1 MNESSFSILLLLIP
15 VEAAIILKG
24 KSEKYN
30 RIIEAAIR
38 IFARNGFFS
47 STISQI
53 AKEAGVA
60 DGTIYLYF
68 KNKDDILLQ
77 FFSYKAREIFDGFW
91 LAVEDGKNSIEKLR
105 NLVKSHLAAF
115 QSDIDMAIVFQSE
128 TKSNHEMKDQ
138 LNEMSRQYL
147 SALGEI
153 LEQGQDEG
161 VFRKE
166 LYLGLTKR
174 FILGAVNEVI
184 NTWVSSGG
192 KYDLVSMGD
201 PLVNLFINGIGAGEK
216 LAPTGP

>member
-1 MNESSFSILLLLIP
+1 M
-15 VEAAIILKG
+15 

-30 RIIEAAIR
+30 RILEAAIR
-38 IFARNGFFS
+38 VFARNGFFN

-77 FFSYKAREIFDGFW
+77 FFSCKAKDIFDGFW
-91 LAVEDGKNSIEKLR
+91 EAVSEGKNSVEKLR
-105 NLVKSHLAAF
+105 NLVKSHLSAF
-115 QSDIDMAIVFQSE
+115 QSDIDMAMVFQSE
-128 TKSNHEMKDQ
+128 TKGNHHMRDH
-138 LNEMSRQYL
+138 LNEMTRTYL
-147 SALGEI
+147 MALGDI
-153 LEQGQDEG
+153 LEQGQAEG

-216 LAPTGP
+216 PALTGP

>member
-1 MNESSFSILLLLIP
+1 M
-15 VEAAIILKG
+15 EAVILKG
-24 KSEKYN
+24 KPEKYN
-30 RIIEAAIR
+30 RILEAAIR

-53 AKEAGVA
+53 AREAGVA

-77 FFSYKAREIFDGFW
+77 FFSYRAMDVFDGFW
-91 LAVEDGKNSIEKLR
+91 QAVADGKNSVEKLR
-105 NLVKSHLAAF
+105 NLIKSHLAAF
-115 QSDIDMAIVFQSE
+115 QADIDMAIVFQSE
-128 TKSNHEMKDQ
+128 TRCNHQMRNQLDEMTRK
-138 LNEMSRQYL
+138 YL
-147 SALGEI
+147 AALGEI

-161 VFRKE
+161 VFVKE

-174 FILGAVNEVI
+174 FILGAVNEII

-201 PLVNLFINGIGAGEK
+201 PLVNLIINGIGAGENRLK
-216 LAPTGP
+216 ALTD

>member
-1 MNESSFSILLLLIP
+1 MTLPRKLE
-15 VEAAIILKG
+15 AIINLKG
-24 KSEKYN
+24 KPEKYN
-30 RIIEAAIR
+30 RILEAAIR

-77 FFSYKAREIFDGFW
+77 FFSHKAREIFDGFW
-91 LAVEDGKNSIEKLR
+91 QAVAEGKNSVEKLR

-115 QSDIDMAIVFQSE
+115 QSDIDMAMVFQSE
-128 TKSNHEMKDQ
+128 TKGNHQMREQ
-138 LNEMSRQYL
+138 LNEMTRQYL
-147 SALGEI
+147 IALGEI

-161 VFRKE
+161 VFSKE
-166 LYLGLTKR
+166 LYMGLTKR

-201 PLVNLFINGIGAGEK
+201 PLVNLVINGIGAGEK
-216 LAPTGP
+216 LALTGP

>member
-1 MNESSFSILLLLIP
+1 ML
-15 VEAAIILKG
+15 
-24 KSEKYN
+24 
-30 RIIEAAIR
+30 EAAIR

-77 FFSYKAREIFDGFW
+77 FFSYKAKEIFDGFW
-91 LAVEDGKNSIEKLR
+91 MAVDEGKNSVEKLR

-115 QSDIDMAIVFQSE
+115 QSDIDMAMVFQSE
-128 TKSNHEMKDQ
+128 TKGNHQMRDQ
-138 LNEMSRQYL
+138 LNEMTRKYL
-147 SALGEI
+147 SALGDI

-161 VFRKE
+161 LFSKE
-166 LYLGLTKR
+166 LYMGLTKR

-201 PLVNLFINGIGAGEK
+201 PLVNLVINGIGAGEK

>member
-1 MNESSFSILLLLIP
+1 M
-15 VEAAIILKG
+15 EAAINLKG

-30 RIIEAAIR
+30 RILEAAIR

-77 FFSYKAREIFDGFW
+77 FFSYKAKEIFDGFW
-91 LAVEDGKNSIEKLR
+91 QAVAEGKNSVEKLR

-115 QSDIDMAIVFQSE
+115 QSDIDMAMVFQSE
-128 TKSNHEMKDQ
+128 TKGNHQMRDQ
-138 LNEMSRQYL
+138 LNEMTRKYL
-147 SALGEI
+147 SALGDI

-161 VFRKE
+161 IFRKE
-166 LYLGLTKR
+166 LYMGLTKR

-201 PLVNLFINGIGAGEK
+201 PLVNLVINGIGAGEK